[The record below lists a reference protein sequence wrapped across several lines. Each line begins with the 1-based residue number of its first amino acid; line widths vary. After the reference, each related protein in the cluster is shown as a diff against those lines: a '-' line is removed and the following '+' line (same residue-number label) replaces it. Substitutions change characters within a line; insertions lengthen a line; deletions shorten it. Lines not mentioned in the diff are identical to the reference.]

1 VIDPRELQREA
12 NVILDVLGQD
22 LQEGKPKDAMRL
34 LQAIVGNPLVDLARI
49 GCTKT
54 EAAIMLGCSVDTLDR
69 RFAEFFQLGD
79 VQGKTQLRRKQHLR
93 AVEDGSD
100 NMLQFLGKHRLGQ
113 TDVKPDL
120 DINAALDDAL
130 TDPSAKAGD
139 DPAQVP

>member
-1 VIDPRELQREA
+1 VGRPLKKIDPEQ
-12 NVILDVLGQD
+12 V
-22 LQEGKPKDAMRL
+22 K
-34 LQAIVGNPLVDLARI
+34 DLARI

-79 VQGKTQLRRKQHLR
+79 VQGKTQLRRRQHLR

-120 DINAALDDAL
+120 DVNAALDDAL
-130 TDPSAKAGD
+130 NDPSAKAGG
-139 DPAQVP
+139 DPPKTSG